1 MSADPGPSA
10 SGAVEAFIAR
20 WQGRTGGQERA
31 NYGMF
36 LRELCTA
43 LAVEAPD
50 PAGDP
55 ETNDYVFERVVKEPA
70 RDGAMTSKRI
80 DLYKRDCF
88 VLEAKQ
94 SRQIGGDKQVKGQA
108 DLFAADPQHQGRR
121 AGPPGWDVLMHNARS
136 QAENYVRL
144 LPKSHEPPPFVIVV
158 DVGHCFEFYANS
170 SIADDAS
177 SGTPRRGLSRTRARR
192 RRWRLA
198 ARRPSRALS
207 SRPAVPSS
215 SARSPACLS
224 ESRSVPSCPPASRRS
239 APACIRLAA
248 PFAPANRRRPPRR
261 RRIGAPINRA
271 SAIGDIRLPIRP

>member
-1 MSADPGPSA
+1 MEA
-10 SGAVEAFIAR
+10 SDHTSGDTGRSSSDLVEAFIAR

-43 LAVEAPD
+43 LAVPPPD

-70 RDGAMTSKRI
+70 RDGATTSKRI

-94 SRQIGGDKQVKGQA
+94 SRQTGGGKEVKGQP

-144 LPKSHEPPPFVIVV
+144 LPRSHDLLMDF
-158 DVGHCFEFYANS
+158 
-170 SIADDAS
+170 
-177 SGTPRRGLSRTRARR
+177 RKK
-192 RRWRLA
+192 
-198 ARRPSRALS
+198 
-207 SRPAVPSS
+207 
-215 SARSPACLS
+215 
-224 ESRSVPSCPPASRRS
+224 
-239 APACIRLAA
+239 
-248 PFAPANRRRPPRR
+248 
-261 RRIGAPINRA
+261 
-271 SAIGDIRLPIRP
+271 